1 MFRTRSGESG
11 FSVIELLVVVAII
24 LTIVAIAVP
33 RMLQGRVKAKE
44 AAAISSIK
52 AIQNAQ
58 QLYSQTYPDRGYAP
72 TLAYL
77 GPSSSG
83 NCDSPTSTC
92 LIDPILASGIKG
104 GYMFEIKGDGNTPVA
119 GYTVTA
125 TPDGSH
131 SLGSSQCIFESD
143 QSGVIKGRSVNQ
155 QSTSSTLLSEAISQA
170 GCGGK

>member
-58 QLYSQTYPDRGYAP
+58 QLYSQTYPDRGYAS

-83 NCDSPTSTC
+83 ACDSPLNAC
-92 LIDPILASGIKG
+92 FIDALLASGIKG
-104 GYMFEIKGDGNTPVA
+104 GYMFELQGDGNTPVS

-131 SLGSSQCIFESD
+131 GLGSSQCVFESD
-143 QSGVIKGRSVNQ
+143 QTGVIKGRSVNQ
-155 QSTSSTLLSEAISQA
+155 QSSSGTLLSQAISQT
-170 GCGGK
+170 GCGN

>member
-11 FSVIELLVVVAII
+11 FSVVELLVVVAII

-44 AAAISSIK
+44 AAAISSMK
-52 AIQNAQ
+52 AIQNAEQ
-58 QLYSQTYPDRGYAP
+58 VYSQTYPDKGYAP

-77 GPSSSG
+77 GSASSG
-83 NCDSPTSTC
+83 NCDSPMSAC

-104 GYMFEIKGDGNTPVA
+104 GYIFEIKGDGNTPVS
-119 GYTVTA
+119 GYTLTA

-143 QSGVIKGRSVNQ
+143 QTGVIKGRSVGQ
-155 QSTSSTLLSEAISQA
+155 QSSSGTLVSSAINQT
-170 GCGGK
+170 GCGN

>member
-33 RMLQGRVKAKE
+33 RMLQGRVKANE

-52 AIQNAQ
+52 AIQNAE
-58 QLYSQTYPDRGYAP
+58 QLYSQTYPDKGYAP

-77 GPSSSG
+77 GNSG
-83 NCDSPTSTC
+83 GGACDSPTSAC
-92 LIDPILASGIKG
+92 LIDSVLASGIKG
-104 GYMFEIKGDGNTPVA
+104 GYIFEIKGDGNTPVA
-119 GYTVTA
+119 GYTLTA

-131 SLGSSQCIFESD
+131 SLGASQCVFESD
-143 QSGVIKGRSVNQ
+143 QSGVIKGRPMGQ
-155 QSTSSTLLSEAISQA
+155 QSSGTLVSEAISQT
-170 GCGGK
+170 GCGN